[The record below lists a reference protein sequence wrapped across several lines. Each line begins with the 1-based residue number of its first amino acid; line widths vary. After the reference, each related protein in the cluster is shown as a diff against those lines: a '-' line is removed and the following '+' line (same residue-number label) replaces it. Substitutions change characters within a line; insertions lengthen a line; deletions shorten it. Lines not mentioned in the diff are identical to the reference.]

1 MFDNILS
8 SLTEQALPKL
18 MKEHGLSPD
27 QAKASINA
35 AASGLQSTLSSGG
48 GFDMATL
55 TNLFSSATNT
65 AGSNSLLEK
74 IGSAMQGNLTTQ
86 AGLSAEQAGGVK
98 NTLLPMITDLVTKH
112 VGGNAGALQGL
123 LGDLGQGSGI
133 ADLAKSA
140 IGRFFN

>member
-1 MFDNILS
+1 M
-8 SLTEQALPKL
+8 
-18 MKEHGLSPD
+18 
-27 QAKASINA
+27 
-35 AASGLQSTLSSGG
+35 QSTLSSGG

-55 TNLFSSATNT
+55 TNLFSSANNT

-74 IGSAMQGNLTTQ
+74 IGSAILGNLTTQ

-98 NTLLPMITDLVTKH
+98 PCCLFARPGDQARGGATPAHCRALPK
-112 VGGNAGALQGL
+112 
-123 LGDLGQGSGI
+123 GDLGQGSGI

>member
-1 MFDNILS
+1 
-8 SLTEQALPKL
+8 
-18 MKEHGLSPD
+18 
-27 QAKASINA
+27 
-35 AASGLQSTLSSGG
+35 
-48 GFDMATL
+48 
-55 TNLFSSATNT
+55 
-65 AGSNSLLEK
+65 
-74 IGSAMQGNLTTQ
+74 MQGNLTTQ

-140 IGRFFN
+140 IGPFFN